1 MRPQDHTTE
10 HFLVEWYD
18 PAFTAAPLPQ
28 TAAGLEAAAAAV
40 SAHGT
45 TVHLELTVAAPADDV
60 LYSVFTADCAET
72 VLQACRHAGRPPDRI
87 TTGIRTHLSGPSKH
101 SGLTGRAPKWLPLN
115 DSHA

>member
-1 MRPQDHTTE
+1 VRSQDHTTE

-45 TVHLELTVAAPADDV
+45 TVHLDLTLAAPADDV

-72 VLQACRHAGRPPDRI
+72 VLEACRHAGHPPDRI
-87 TTGIRTHLSGPSKH
+87 TTGIQTHLSGPSKTAV
-101 SGLTGRAPKWLPLN
+101 SLAGSPNMLPRN